1 MPTGEWKLFVFRFLF
16 RNFILTFCLWA
27 AVSFVVFLP
36 TVSKAIPCSQST
48 GEASPLKSIIKL
60 AQNYSYQKTLE
71 HFYKQ
76 PRLLVKK
83 ELPDSTESYEFIA
96 SNEFDYYRSPIL
108 RKETDVLLG
117 FGTNSAWDLAIRTN
131 AKKLIIADWA
141 VEPLLVTEYL
151 MRPLIAISRGPEDFI
166 SYLSGTPKVSL
177 PKHLSLEERFEFH
190 YELLDDPSLK
200 AERKAFINEVLQ
212 RIANVGGFSTY
223 HLQFVANYYIQNSAY
238 VAKAKHIQAI
248 DNLLPSDDIR
258 TKVQTRELFSFFERR
273 YSGADGS
280 LAVKEVESRYADPL
294 FSFLSSQEA
303 FDRLKK
309 LFQDKL
315 YYAQASFEDPL
326 IFQEIANLANEGNYK
341 KISISVS
348 NIPDL
353 IEAVK
358 RSNSS
363 EKIRLESVPSDLETY
378 IQQTQLGL
386 QRSIKNL
393 EPVTFYQTRNT
404 MPPHSFEAVEHNT
417 QNNESKK
424 LY

>member
-1 MPTGEWKLFVFRFLF
+1 M
-16 RNFILTFCLWA
+16 
-27 AVSFVVFLP
+27 
-36 TVSKAIPCSQST
+36 
-48 GEASPLKSIIKL
+48 
-60 AQNYSYQKTLE
+60 
-71 HFYKQ
+71 
-76 PRLLVKK
+76 
-83 ELPDSTESYEFIA
+83 
-96 SNEFDYYRSPIL
+96 
-108 RKETDVLLG
+108 
-117 FGTNSAWDLAIRTN
+117 
-131 AKKLIIADWA
+131 
-141 VEPLLVTEYL
+141 
-151 MRPLIAISRGPEDFI
+151 
-166 SYLSGTPKVSL
+166 
-177 PKHLSLEERFEFH
+177 
-190 YELLDDPSLK
+190 
-200 AERKAFINEVLQ
+200 
-212 RIANVGGFSTY
+212 
-223 HLQFVANYYIQNSAY
+223 
-238 VAKAKHIQAI
+238 
-248 DNLLPSDDIR
+248 
-258 TKVQTRELFSFFERR
+258 
-273 YSGADGS
+273 
-280 LAVKEVESRYADPL
+280 
-294 FSFLSSQEA
+294 
-303 FDRLKK
+303 KK

-326 IFQEIANLANEGNYK
+326 IFQEIANLANKGNYK